1 MRRLCLLAAVLA
13 LASCGQLPRP
23 FQPETKGD
31 NALLLLP
38 DRTGIAVSPATG
50 LAPAGDGRLAAA
62 MAEALRKENVPAS
75 VGAGNSETHWLLSD
89 VQRLG
94 KVAGVLRLRLTWEL
108 YDAEG
113 APVGSQ
119 TQTVAVAERA
129 WRGGDPEALGEI
141 VRRAAPR
148 IAAMIQ
154 GPAVE
159 EAELTGYPPGT
170 RVVVARVTG
179 EPGAAARALTGAMTA
194 ELRER
199 RLPLADRAQ
208 PGDVVVTGR
217 VTLGEAEAGAR
228 PIEVVWT
235 VQRQGEEAPLGD
247 LRQANSVPQAQLDQ
261 GWPRLGGL
269 IAQAAAPGVLQVL
282 EQAAPGDGATATQ

>member
-1 MRRLCLLAAVLA
+1 MRWLCLLAVVLA
-13 LASCGQLPRP
+13 LAACGPLPRP

-31 NALLLLP
+31 NELLLLP

-75 VGAGNSETHWLLSD
+75 VGAGNSETHWLLCD
-89 VQRLG
+89 VQQLG
-94 KVAGVLRLRLTWEL
+94 QVAGVLRLRLTWEL
-108 YDAEG
+108 YDADG

-119 TQTVAVAERA
+119 TQTVAVGEDA
-129 WRGGDPEALGEI
+129 WRVGAPDALDEI

-154 GPAVE
+154 GPAVRE
-159 EAELTGYPPGT
+159 TELAGYPPGT
-170 RVVVARVTG
+170 RVVVDRVTG
-179 EPGAAARALTGAMTA
+179 EPAAAARALTGAMTA

-217 VTLGEAEAGAR
+217 VTLGEPEAGAR

-235 VQRQGEEAPLGD
+235 VGRAGENEPLGD

-282 EQAAPGDGATATQ
+282 AQAAPRGGTEAAQ